1 MRALHAKRQQTSQ
14 AGENPLN
21 ANKRAVYHSLESGTG
36 HEGPPL
42 ISFTILRVHPSV
54 QL

>member
-14 AGENPLN
+14 AGENPLMRIN
-21 ANKRAVYHSLESGTG
+21 GQFTTLLNLGLVIRD
-36 HEGPPL
+36 PPL
-42 ISFTILRVHPSV
+42 ISFTILRVYPSV